1 MYVVALFLSLASAV
15 FITLRVVRQRNTLLA
30 ASSAPGSFHP
40 APKQCFTRAA
50 GAVTFSVFSFIL
62 TLIASI
68 TVWVGVGPMS
78 LWFTLNSVFS
88 CAVTSGTATTYL
100 ARPVTIESGAGAAC
114 AGIVIA
120 TSFFAMVL
128 DASSHCCC
136 KSPKELSAA
145 STVVVVSPVQGLQGY
160 ATPQGAAMAPAP
172 YGTPQPGASYGAP
185 YGAYAAPPAQTT
197 VVYAH

>member
-15 FITLRVVRQRNTLLA
+15 FIALRVVRQRNTLLA
-30 ASSAPGSFHP
+30 ASSAPGSSHP

-78 LWFTLNSVFS
+78 LWYTLNSVVFS
-88 CAVTSGTATTYL
+88 ITCPVTVGP
-100 ARPVTIESGAGAAC
+100 ARPVSIESGAGAAC

-160 ATPQGAAMAPAP
+160 ATPHGAAMPPAP
-172 YGTPQPGASYGAP
+172 YGTPQPGFGAP